1 MVSMLKAFYGENAT
15 KDNEF
20 GYHNLPK
27 QYKKKMDHMR
37 FIELMDQGKING
49 YICQGYNPLASYP
62 DKNKISS
69 ALRKLKFLIVCDPL
83 ATDITM

>member
-1 MVSMLKAFYGENAT
+1 MSSVT
-15 KDNEF
+15 TI
-20 GYHNLPK
+20 LPK

-62 DKNKISS
+62 DKNKN
-69 ALRKLKFLIVCDPL
+69 LKCV
-83 ATDITM
+83 T